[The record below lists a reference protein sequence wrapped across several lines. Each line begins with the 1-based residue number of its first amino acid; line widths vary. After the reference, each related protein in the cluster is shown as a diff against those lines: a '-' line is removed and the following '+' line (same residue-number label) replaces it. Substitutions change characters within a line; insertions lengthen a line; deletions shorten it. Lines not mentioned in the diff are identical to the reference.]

1 MSNENNISSPK
12 TGTASV
18 ILNNLGNLA
27 AGIILVITG
36 FIFLIGLI
44 INITNIQLED
54 KIPEEKRD
62 ECQKKIIN
70 VKKETYTSQ
79 AIPSGIF
86 GIISVLMAIIMF
98 VIALINYLKKNKDKI
113 AGIAEK
119 GLLES
124 VN

>member
-1 MSNENNISSPK
+1 MADEPPTLATSQKP
-12 TGTASV
+12 GTASV
-18 ILNNLGNLA
+18 ILNNLGNLP
-27 AGIILVITG
+27 AGIILVLTG
-36 FIFLIGLI
+36 FTFLIGLI
-44 INITNIQLED
+44 INATNIQLED

-98 VIALINYLKKNKDKI
+98 VIALINYLKKNKGKI
-113 AGIAEK
+113 VEK
-119 GLLES
+119 LEQT
-124 VN
+124 NA